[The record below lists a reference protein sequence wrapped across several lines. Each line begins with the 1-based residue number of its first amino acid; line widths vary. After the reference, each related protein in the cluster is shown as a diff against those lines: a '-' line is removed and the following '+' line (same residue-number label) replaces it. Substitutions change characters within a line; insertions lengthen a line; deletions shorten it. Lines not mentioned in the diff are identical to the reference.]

1 MKKIMRFVTVLGAA
15 SFILGFIISIFE
27 KRKEKVG
34 RKKEERHHFYG
45 PYETYFK
52 RPLDFTLAFMA
63 LIFLAPVLVVIA
75 VLVKV
80 KLGAPVIFSQER
92 PGKDGR
98 LFKLYKFRTMTEDKG
113 VDGELLPDE
122 ERLTD
127 FGKTLRSSSLD
138 ELPELFNIL
147 LGDMSLVGPRPL
159 MVEYLPYYTKQ
170 EQHRHDVR
178 PGLTGLAQ
186 VNGRSF
192 ISWEEIF
199 SYDLQ
204 YTEKV
209 TLRNDIAIILATISK
224 VLKKENIADASAVEQ
239 GTDGQWYVQVNDR
252 MLRLHQPLNLE
263 RRNIHAERDWQ

>member
-1 MKKIMRFVTVLGAA
+1 MKRVVRFITALGVA
-15 SFILGFIISIFE
+15 SFTLGIVISLFE
-27 KRKEKVG
+27 KRKDKTDKRED
-34 RKKEERHHFYG
+34 HHPFYG
-45 PYETYFK
+45 FYEAYFK
-52 RPLDFTLAFMA
+52 RPLDFALAFLA
-63 LIFLAPVLVVIA
+63 LVFLAPVLMVTA
-75 VLVKV
+75 VLVRV
-80 KLGAPVIFSQER
+80 KLGSPVIFSQER

-98 LFKLYKFRTMTEDKG
+98 IFKLYKFRTMTEEKG
-113 VDGELLPDE
+113 ADGKLLPDE

-127 FGKTLRSSSLD
+127 FGKKLRSSSLD
-138 ELPELFNIL
+138 ELPEFFNIL
-147 LGDMSLVGPRPL
+147 AGDMSFVGPRPL
-159 MVEYLPYYTKQ
+159 MTEYLPYYTKR

-204 YTEKV
+204 YAEKV
-209 TLRNDIAIILATISK
+209 TLRNDIAIILATVSK

-239 GTDGQWYVQVNDR
+239 DSDGQWYVQVNGR
-252 MLRLHQPLNLE
+252 KLRLHQPLNLE

>member
-98 LFKLYKFRTMTEDKG
+98 IFKLYKFRTMTEEKG
-113 VDGELLPDE
+113 ADGKFLSDE
-122 ERLTD
+122 ERLTE
-127 FGKTLRSSSLD
+127 FGKKLRSSSLD

-147 LGDMSLVGPRPL
+147 TGDMSLVGPRPL
-159 MVEYLPYYTKQ
+159 LAAYLPRYNQ
-170 EQHRHDVR
+170 RQAHRHDVR

-186 VNGRSF
+186 VSGRNSL
-192 ISWEEIF
+192 SWEEKFEDDITYVEKITF
-199 SYDLQ
+199 MGDL
-204 YTEKV
+204 K
-209 TLRNDIAIILATISK
+209 ILIRTILIVFKGTGISSHTSATM
-224 VLKKENIADASAVEQ
+224 EEFQ
-239 GTDGQWYVQVNDR
+239 GS
-252 MLRLHQPLNLE
+252 M
-263 RRNIHAERDWQ
+263 